1 MQAGSIKQAGRI
13 FTRIQINKQDLIR
26 ASRVE
31 NGNFFYRDGSKQGKI
46 FRILINKQE
55 QAGLREHTRVIG
67 TPENA
72 ATAISL

>member
-1 MQAGSIKQAGRI
+1 MQAGSIKRAGRI
-13 FTRIQINKQDLIR
+13 FTRIQINKQNLIR

-31 NGNFFYRDGSKQGKI
+31 NGNFLYRDGSKQGRI

-55 QAGLREHTRVIG
+55 QAGLREHGRVIG

-72 ATAISL
+72 ATAFSL